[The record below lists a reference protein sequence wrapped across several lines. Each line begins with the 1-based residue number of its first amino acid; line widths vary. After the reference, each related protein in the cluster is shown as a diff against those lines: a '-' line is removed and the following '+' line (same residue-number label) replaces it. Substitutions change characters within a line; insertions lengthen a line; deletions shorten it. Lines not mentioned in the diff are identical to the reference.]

1 VAQRT
6 GLAVRR
12 VLTPPRLVLAGVVV
26 AALVLRWSLFSIES
40 GDYRAF
46 VDPWYRHLAENGGF
60 AALGD
65 TFSNYNTPYLVLLAA
80 ATYLPV
86 PELVAIKSIS
96 VIFDLVLAVFT
107 YKIIRRLRPESRW
120 QPVIGTG
127 LVLALP
133 TVVMNSSAWGQCDSI
148 YVSLCLGSLYFLITS
163 GHATTGRPWLAS
175 ALFGLAFAFKLQ
187 TIFFLPVLVV
197 VLIINRQRIRSLLAA
212 PVAFG
217 LALVPA
223 MLAGRGLL
231 SQLSVYPAQISSGS
245 GAPGGGGLAG
255 GGNARLGPGHGFG
268 PGGGLPGGGRG
279 GFSLTDGYSFTFN
292 APTPY
297 AWLPANASPPWMYLG
312 LGVAAAVTLGFGV
325 WLLARRRRLT
335 AGEVIMVAAAATL
348 LIPLLLPQ
356 MHERYFYLAEVL
368 MVVAIFVDRRF
379 AVAAVGIQAAS
390 ISTYLAYL
398 ENARNLP
405 LGLTAVIALGAGVA
419 AVVVVVLRLRTPVA
433 PGNQDLEALQ
443 RQPSIRPAGS
453 SVVEP
458 KISSGNAV
466 RGVRSVFRRGRLL
479 TDVRFASW

>member
-1 VAQRT
+1 VSERT
-6 GLAVRR
+6 GLAIQR
-12 VLTPPRLVLAGVVV
+12 VLTPPQLVLTGIVV
-26 AALVLRWSLFSIES
+26 AALLLRWSLFAVES

-86 PELVAIKSIS
+86 PELVAIKSMS
-96 VIFDLVLAVFT
+96 VIFDLLLAVFT

-148 YVSLCLGSLYFLITS
+148 YVSLCVGSLYFLIS
-163 GHATTGRPWLAS
+163 SRPWPAS

-187 TIFFLPVLVV
+187 AIFFLPVLVA
-197 VLIINRQRIRSLLAA
+197 VLVINRQRIRSLLAVPA
-212 PVAFG
+212 AFG
-217 LALVPA
+217 AALLPA

-231 SQLSVYPAQISSGS
+231 SQLSVYPTQISSGS
-245 GAPGGGGLAG
+245 GEPGGGTGPAG
-255 GGNARLGPGHGFG
+255 GGAGRLGPGLGPGRGFG
-268 PGGGLPGGGRG
+268 PGGGGPGGPGGGRR

-297 AWLPANASPPWMYLG
+297 AWLPANASTLWMYLG
-312 LGVAAAVTLGFGV
+312 LGIAASVTLGFGV
-325 WLLARRRRLT
+325 WLLARRRRL
-335 AGEVIMVAAAATL
+335 APGEVIMVAAAATL

-368 MVVAIFVDRRF
+368 TVIAIFVDRRF
-379 AVAAVGIQAAS
+379 VLAAVGIQSAS

-398 ENARNLP
+398 ENARNVP
-405 LGLTAVIALGAGVA
+405 LGLAAVVALGAGVA
-419 AVVVVVLRLRTPVA
+419 AAVLVVLRLRTAVA
-433 PGNQDLEALQ
+433 AGNQNLTAQQASNPSFAEA
-443 RQPSIRPAGS
+443 
-453 SVVEP
+453 
-458 KISSGNAV
+458 
-466 RGVRSVFRRGRLL
+466 GR
-479 TDVRFASW
+479 

>member
-1 VAQRT
+1 
-6 GLAVRR
+6 
-12 VLTPPRLVLAGVVV
+12 
-26 AALVLRWSLFSIES
+26 
-40 GDYRAF
+40 
-46 VDPWYRHLAENGGF
+46 
-60 AALGD
+60 
-65 TFSNYNTPYLVLLAA
+65 
-80 ATYLPV
+80 
-86 PELVAIKSIS
+86 
-96 VIFDLVLAVFT
+96 
-107 YKIIRRLRPESRW
+107 
-120 QPVIGTG
+120 
-127 LVLALP
+127 
-133 TVVMNSSAWGQCDSI
+133 
-148 YVSLCLGSLYFLITS
+148 
-163 GHATTGRPWLAS
+163 
-175 ALFGLAFAFKLQ
+175 
-187 TIFFLPVLVV
+187 
-197 VLIINRQRIRSLLAA
+197 
-212 PVAFG
+212 
-217 LALVPA
+217 
-223 MLAGRGLL
+223 
-231 SQLSVYPAQISSGS
+231 
-245 GAPGGGGLAG
+245 
-255 GGNARLGPGHGFG
+255 
-268 PGGGLPGGGRG
+268 
-279 GFSLTDGYSFTFN
+279 
-292 APTPY
+292 
-297 AWLPANASPPWMYLG
+297 
-312 LGVAAAVTLGFGV
+312 VTLGFGV